1 MYQRFIAVGRLGRDP
16 ETATTPGGT
25 RVATLR
31 LATSEYIKGE
41 ERTEWHRV
49 VVWDDRLIDVLE
61 RRAKRGSLIAVE
73 GQVRTRRWQKDGH
86 DVFTTEVVLDRFN
99 SRLQILANARTQA
112 ESEDLFRHAEAKN
125 GNGGTHRGGDEVEE
139 GELPF

>member
-16 ETATTPGGT
+16 ETATTPAGI

-31 LATSEYIKGE
+31 LATSEYVKGE

-49 VVWDDRLIDVLE
+49 VVWDDKLIDVLE

-73 GQVRTRRWQKDGH
+73 GQVRTRRWQKEGRE
-86 DVFTTEVVLDRFN
+86 VFTTEIVLDRFN
-99 SRLQILANARTQA
+99 SRLQILANARSQG
-112 ESEDLFRHAEAKN
+112 EIEDLFRHADARAANGDAHQAEAEAA
-125 GNGGTHRGGDEVEE
+125 DEI
-139 GELPF
+139 PF

>member
-16 ETATTPGGT
+16 ETTTTPAGA

-61 RRAKRGSLIAVE
+61 RRAKRGSLLAVE
-73 GQVRTRRWQKDGH
+73 GQVRTRRWLKDGH
-86 DVFTTEVVLDRFN
+86 EVFMTEIVLDRFH

-112 ESEDLFRHAEAKN
+112 ETEDLFRHAEMRAAN
-125 GNGGTHRGGDEVEE
+125 GEARHAEAELDDEV
-139 GELPF
+139 PF